1 MMADAETTPHAS
13 RFYAQGRREEDGKAL
28 LVACCAADWDCGV
41 GRIGA
46 LAGSGMSRAANSSR
60 ARDGTFIEVGG
71 ITATVWSCQRVTE
84 AMGRGMTISI
94 VSVESCEG
102 IYDLR

>member
-1 MMADAETTPHAS
+1 MADAETIPHAS
-13 RFYAQGRREEDGKAL
+13 RFYAQGRREEEGKAL
-28 LVACCAADWDCGV
+28 LVACRAADWDCGV
-41 GRIGA
+41 GRRGA
-46 LAGSGMSRAANSSR
+46 LADSGMSRAANSR
-60 ARDGTFIEVGG
+60 ERDGTFIEVGG
-71 ITATVWSCQRVTE
+71 MAATVLPCQRVTE